1 MSNPYA
7 DTEASTESQ
16 QVAELVQQLAAALRM
31 ARWSGVEAVARK
43 APANPSAV
51 APRPTAAV
59 HPTLD
64 APPLAGVPRPAG
76 RPDSLQ
82 RSPASGPGPAAPLAG
97 RPASLPG
104 SAPRPASLAGQAA
117 PNAAPHNRPSVPNTR
132 VTGPIPVAPAAARVT
147 APIPPAA
154 PGSLARDAGQSA
166 ARLDALWPKV
176 DACARCTRCAGR
188 QRPVHGEGSPHA
200 RLLILLD
207 YPTIAD
213 EAAGRP
219 AQGAGGQ
226 LLERMITAMGLSR
239 GEVWLTSLILCR
251 DPGDLRP
258 SAEEART
265 CSAWLKAQWDVVQ
278 PEILLSFGE
287 VPAQL
292 LAQRTAPLGELRGR
306 WMSARQVPAIATWG
320 LQEVLEDASKK
331 REVWADLQLV
341 MERLGLRR

>member
-1 MSNPYA
+1 MSTPYA
-7 DTEASTESQ
+7 DADASTESQ

-31 ARWSGVEAVARK
+31 ARWSGVEAVPRK
-43 APANPSAV
+43 APPHAAA
-51 APRPTAAV
+51 APRPTAAA

-64 APPLAGVPRPAG
+64 APPLASVTRPAG
-76 RPDSLQ
+76 RPESLQ
-82 RSPASGPGPAAPLAG
+82 RPPASGPGPAAAV
-97 RPASLPG
+97 AT
-104 SAPRPASLAGQAA
+104 RPASLAGSAPRPSSLPSATA

-154 PGSLARDAGQSA
+154 PSSLARDAGQSA

-188 QRPVHGEGSPHA
+188 QRPIHGEGSPHA

-207 YPTIAD
+207 YPTLAD
-213 EAAGRP
+213 ESAGRP

-239 GEVWLTSLILCR
+239 GDVWLTSLILCR

-265 CSAWLKAQWDVVQ
+265 CSAWLKAQWDVIQ

-306 WMSARQVPAIATWG
+306 WMTARQVPAIATWG

-341 MERLGLRR
+341 MERMGLRR